1 MPGMDGYAT
10 MRQIRSRAEFRSL
23 PIIAVT
29 GKVVA
34 DEGRRCL
41 EAGANEYVPKPVD
54 TADLLAA
61 IQAHFSPGSD
71 CVSAQVSAQFKA
83 NAGLFHPF
91 AQSFAC
97 GSEANQVIQNF
108 QGLKTSDKQDLLN
121 FLRSL

>member
-61 IQAHFSPGSD
+61 LEPWLPPRARTASSP
-71 CVSAQVSAQFKA
+71 
-83 NAGLFHPF
+83 
-91 AQSFAC
+91 
-97 GSEANQVIQNF
+97 
-108 QGLKTSDKQDLLN
+108 
-121 FLRSL
+121 